1 MNFDRKH
8 LDRVDNVHGG
18 VRLKT
23 KVAHEGHFEG
33 MSASKISN
41 YLLGVSTGSWYDSE
55 EEDDFQDERY
65 ELWDDEAFEDEEDD
79 EYYNNLIADVTSLR
93 DNAEIK
99 EEDEETE
106 HKRLLDWRKK
116 SMGDRFEQNGVVDS
130 EPMEHGVSLKESRE
144 ILRRHH
150 YSEQSEPP
158 TPKKN
163 SVMTEYSTKC
173 AICQDDFETDT
184 AITTV
189 KTCGHRFCK
198 ECLSEY
204 IAYKAEDV
212 SCLYHH
218 VTFIQREKGR
228 VMSIFDHNAYGI
240 PCPGHLCTH
249 VMLIDELV
257 PATSYGTIT
266 RFMRFSQVHRANYQA
281 LQEQMAVA
289 PVDQSIKDCPR
300 CGKPQKMRK
309 ILYGRLRCSVCSTV
323 LCGACTQQH
332 PRSLECGM
340 ALPLTV
346 GMSERIN
353 RCPSCRI
360 PIIKNGGCNH
370 MTCGMCYAEF
380 CNLCGVKTRSGDT
393 SHWHQGV
400 FENTCLS
407 LLKGKKLKGRV
418 VR

>member
-1 MNFDRKH
+1 MNFDRAH

-18 VRLKT
+18 IRLKT
-23 KVAHEGHFEG
+23 KVGHEGHFEG

-55 EEDDFQDERY
+55 EEDDFHDDRF

-79 EYYNNLIADVTSLR
+79 DYYNNLIADVTSLR
-93 DNAEIK
+93 DKAEIK

-106 HKRLLDWRKK
+106 HKRMLDWRKK
-116 SMGDRFEQNGVVDS
+116 SMGDRFERNDVVDS
-130 EPMEHGVSLKESRE
+130 EPMDHGVSLKESRE
-144 ILRRHH
+144 ILRRQH
-150 YSEQSEPP
+150 YSEQSEPAV
-158 TPKKN
+158 PKK
-163 SVMTEYSTKC
+163 STVMAEYSTRC
-173 AICQDDFETDT
+173 AICQEDFEADSP
-184 AITTV
+184 ITTV

-257 PATSYGTIT
+257 PATSYGTIS
-266 RFMRFSQVHRANYQA
+266 RFVRFSQVHRANYQEQ
-281 LQEQMAVA
+281 QERLAA
-289 PVDQSIKDCPR
+289 IPPDQSIKHCPR
-300 CGKPQKMRK
+300 CTKPQKMRR

-323 LCGACTQQH
+323 LCGTCIEQH
-332 PRSLECGM
+332 PRAISCDASLPNLVLNG
-340 ALPLTV
+340 TRV
-346 GMSERIN
+346 N
-353 RCPSCRI
+353 RCPACRI
-360 PIIKNGGCNH
+360 PIIKDGGCNH
-370 MTCGMCYAEF
+370 MTCVMCSTEF
-380 CNLCGVKTRSGDT
+380 CNLCGMRSKSGDT

-400 FENTCLS
+400 FADTCLG
-407 LLKGKKLKGRV
+407 LRKGKK
-418 VR
+418 VRGKMVY